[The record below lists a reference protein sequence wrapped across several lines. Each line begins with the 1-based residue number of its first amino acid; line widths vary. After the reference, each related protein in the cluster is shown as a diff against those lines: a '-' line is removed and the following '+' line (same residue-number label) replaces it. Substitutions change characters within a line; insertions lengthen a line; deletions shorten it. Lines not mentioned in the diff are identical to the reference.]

1 MKKFLLML
9 LMSTSVFAAGGFE
22 VALNVPFLLSVGI
35 PIGNSGEKRDVD
47 VGFNSGITAQLGYGA
62 YYENG
67 LGFSV
72 LGEIGYAFNQFA
84 NYYPNLGNKTT
95 IIESFHSLQLGLLPK
110 FNMNN
115 FSIGLGG
122 GVKIPFS
129 GYTLIYNELSSSER
143 NYRYIDRDFTYI
155 KDTYNQ
161 MFVIPYIKL
170 TFDFYTPDFDEESDT
185 ISECS
190 DAGIGL
196 YLGYD
201 FGPKGKNN
209 IGADSF
215 NIGVQFS
222 LRLKPTN

>member
-9 LMSTSVFAAGGFE
+9 LMSTSVFAASGFE
-22 VALNVPFLLSVGI
+22 AAVNVPFLLSIGI
-35 PIGNSGEKRDVD
+35 PIGNSAEKREVAT
-47 VGFNSGITAQLGYGA
+47 GFNSGITAQLGYGS
-62 YYENG
+62 YNENG
-67 LGFSV
+67 LGFSI

-84 NYYPNLGNKTT
+84 NYFPNREYKESVTT
-95 IIESFHSLQLGLLPK
+95 SLHSLQLGILPK

-129 GYTLIYNELSSSER
+129 GYIVTYNEYSSSDY
-143 NYRYIDRDFTYI
+143 NYRYHDINFGNIRDAY
-155 KDTYNQ
+155 DQ

-170 TFDFYTPDFDEESDT
+170 TFDFYTPEFDRDSGTLSD
-185 ISECS
+185 SS

-209 IGADSF
+209 VGTDSFTIGA
-215 NIGVQFS
+215 QFS
-222 LRLKPTN
+222 FRLKPTN